1 MAGDTED
8 RIALAQEI
16 GAFLRRAYD
25 GLPRGSSGRDRLG
38 LQSRWYLVLVDFEGR
53 RLVEPLFSHSFS
65 SIRDRCKRGSDTG
78 DSVFIGF
85 PTKWD
90 AKLALEAGRF
100 PLPPE
105 LRDD

>member
-1 MAGDTED
+1 MGDAEG
-8 RIALAQEI
+8 RIALTQEI

-25 GLPRGSSGRDRLG
+25 GLPRGSPGRDRLG

-53 RLVEPLFSHSFS
+53 RLVEPLFSHSSS

-85 PTKWD
+85 SLAFPPSGRQSWPW
-90 AKLALEAGRF
+90 KLAASLCH
-100 PLPPE
+100 LN
-105 LRDD
+105 